1 MKTTPVIPERYIY
14 GTFLLIA
21 TILFFVFAKDLFF
34 YDEDIFI
41 TNTASDFLTQLWQRG
56 IVCKASYWADNYFY
70 GIHPFWRH
78 ITNFILHI
86 ANTVLA
92 TLVLIELLKVCKTH
106 FTHFQLKFIPVIF
119 FLFFLFSP
127 VHSEPLGYILARCG
141 TLVSFFCLLSVLFF
155 LKSHLK
161 NKTFLFYSLL
171 FFFIALFTYEISWT
185 LPVVMAGIVVFLSYI
200 KKERLQKNILLTV
213 PYFFVFGAWFI
224 IKVVFIDKFIVSD
237 YSDADL
243 FKINFVSLIKNT
255 GILFLRNFIPPFKNS
270 ANFIAASITFIL
282 LMAGVL
288 IKLFFYNRKIFL
300 FSILLLVITFLSFA
314 AVVTLGIDTHD
325 SESERYI
332 YFSSCFALM
341 FVAIIMAVLVKNR
354 FILFVIT
361 VVALLWYALSL
372 FTTINYYREA
382 GAFSTKYIAAI
393 HQIKNKP
400 ATVFLINLPAQYH
413 GALLYRAKSRIAGN
427 TKNSITTFNEFM
439 QYLYKDTA
447 TKYVALS
454 ATEVFKVPMGLHI
467 YQKSMDSLAFYF
479 PAANINVNN
488 TSITTQKGETFNFV
502 KAKSAFIA
510 LKDSGLFIF
519 N

>member
-1 MKTTPVIPERYIY
+1 MKTIPVIPLRYLY

-21 TILFFVFAKDLFF
+21 TILFFVLAKDLFF
-34 YDEDIFI
+34 YDEDIFV

-70 GIHPFWRH
+70 GNHPFWYH
-78 ITNFILHI
+78 TTNFVLHI
-86 ANTVLA
+86 ANTFLA
-92 TLVLIELLKVCKTH
+92 TLVLIELLKACKSH
-106 FTHFQLKFIPVIF
+106 FTHFQLKFIPLIF
-119 FLFFLFSP
+119 FVFFLFSP

-141 TLVSFFCLLSVLFF
+141 TLVSFFCLLSILFF
-155 LKSHLK
+155 LKSQLK
-161 NKTFLFYSLL
+161 NKTFIFYSLL
-171 FFFIALFTYEISWT
+171 FFFIALFTYEISWM
-185 LPVVMAGIVVFLSYI
+185 LPVVMVGIVVFLSYI
-200 KKERLQKNILLTV
+200 KKEKLQKNILVTL
-213 PYFFVFGAWFI
+213 PYFFLFCAWFI

-237 YSDADL
+237 YADADL
-243 FKINFVSLIKNT
+243 FKINLVSLVKNT
-255 GILFLRNFIPPFKNS
+255 GTLFLRNFIPPFKNS
-270 ANFIAASITFIL
+270 VNFVASAIIFIL
-282 LMAGVL
+282 LMTVAL

-300 FSILLLVITFLSFA
+300 LSIMLLAITFLSFA

-341 FVAIIMAVLVKNR
+341 FVAVIMAVLVKNR
-354 FILFVIT
+354 VILFVMT
-361 VVALLWYALSL
+361 AVLVTWYSFTL
-372 FTTINYYREA
+372 FTTINYYNRA

-393 HQIKNKP
+393 HQIKNIP
-400 ATVFLINLPAQYH
+400 ATVFLINLPAQYN

-427 TKNSITTFNEFM
+427 TKNSITTLNEFM
-439 QYLYKDTA
+439 QYLYKDTV

-454 ATEVFKVPMGLHI
+454 NTELFTVPMVLNI
-467 YQKSMDSLAFYF
+467 YQKPMDSLAFYF
-479 PAANINVNN
+479 PAANVNVYN
-488 TSITTQKGETFNFV
+488 TAITTQKGETFSFV